1 MAIIIGAILLC
12 GINYIVRQIFGSWF
26 GYSYEFF
33 FIFWAILGGF
43 LGYLTRRVKRQ
54 EETLH
59 KLGSTVYDLQQQ
71 LKAAL
76 QRPAFE
82 VPASTTETATAA
94 ALATA
99 APDVDQKTI
108 LIPEEAL
115 QPEMQ
120 PGIEKT
126 EEIWATLCFDN
137 VKSSDSQR
145 KFYEH
150 CITYKNRV
158 LSIIWED

>member
-12 GINYIVRQIFGSWF
+12 GINYIVGQIFGSWF

-33 FIFWAILGGF
+33 FIFWALLGGF

-71 LKAAL
+71 LKTAL

-82 VPASTTETATAA
+82 VPASTTDTAVIETA
-94 ALATA
+94 
-99 APDVDQKTI
+99 I
-108 LIPEEAL
+108 
-115 QPEMQ
+115 
-120 PGIEKT
+120 
-126 EEIWATLCFDN
+126 
-137 VKSSDSQR
+137 
-145 KFYEH
+145 
-150 CITYKNRV
+150 
-158 LSIIWED
+158 